1 MKQAHGAAVVRTVA
15 ASWGYTVRKRISPLL
30 AFFLVLSAV
39 HLVGCPVTKVV
50 SGHYVIE
57 VGSQVRSFRLFVP
70 SSYTPD
76 APIPLVIA
84 LHGLKMDDDI
94 LAAYTGLEQTA
105 EREGF
110 VVVFPNGRLT
120 MWRAVPKGQPFTDF
134 ELVEFLFEGIDD
146 VAFMSELIDEL
157 ANALTIDETR
167 IYVCGLSN
175 GGMMSYL
182 TALELSDRIAAA
194 AAVASPMPKNYT
206 LEPAPTKTVPFLI
219 MHGTDDPVL
228 PYDGGDVQLSLLLDL
243 AFSTGVLNFSMVDFL
258 PIDDVAAQW
267 ARWNGAAVTPIV
279 ENLPDT
285 DTNDGTTIVRRTYTG
300 GAEGSD
306 VVLYAIE
313 GGGHTW
319 PGAALSVPILAA
331 GNTCYDVTANDVL
344 WDFFRRFQRK

>member
-1 MKQAHGAAVVRTVA
+1 LRPPGGNIVR
-15 ASWGYTVRKRISPLL
+15 RHISPHL
-30 AFFLVLSAV
+30 AFFLVLAAV
-39 HLVGCPVTKVV
+39 HLAGCPVTRVV
-50 SGHYVIE
+50 SGHYIIK

-76 APIPLVIA
+76 APLPLVIA
-84 LHGLKMDDDI
+84 LHGLKMDDDM

-110 VVVFPNGRLT
+110 AVVFPNARLT
-120 MWRAVPKGQPFTDF
+120 MWRAVPKGQPFTDS
-134 ELVEFLFEGIDD
+134 ELVDLLFDGIDD
-146 VAFMSELIDEL
+146 VAFMSDLIDEL
-157 ANALTIDETR
+157 ANALAIDETR

-182 TALELSDRIAAA
+182 TALELSDRVAAA
-194 AAVASPMPKNYT
+194 AAIASPMPKNYA
-206 LEPAPTKTVPFLI
+206 LQPAPTKRVPFLI

-243 AFSTGVLNFSMVDFL
+243 AFSTGALNVSMVDFL
-258 PIDDVAAQW
+258 PIDEVAAHW
-267 ARWNGAAVTPIV
+267 AEWNGASATPIV
-279 ENLPDT
+279 ENLPDIN
-285 DTNDGTTIVRRTYTG
+285 TNDGTTVVRRTYSG
-300 GAEGSD
+300 GPQGSD
-306 VVLYAIE
+306 VVLYTIE

-344 WDFFRRFQRK
+344 WEFFRRFQRK